1 MNTETL
7 NKLLKINQDFY
18 NGYAKSFSTS
28 RYSIQPGIKKL
39 FPQLLSAESILDLG
53 CGNGNLAK
61 ALVQEDFKGG
71 YLGVDNS
78 PALLQDGFAAIPE
91 SEKERFVFQQV
102 DLAKDFNSLA
112 EDGPFDAI
120 VSFAVIHHFPA
131 EPYLERFFS
140 FAAQNLQA
148 DGIVAFSCWQVKNSS
163 RHKNRILPW
172 STLDIDQNELRS
184 DDLLLDWRADPKQ
197 AALYRYVHHY
207 NEEGLDEVGVKSGL
221 TKINEYFSDGKEGNL
236 ALYHVWEK

>member
-7 NKLLKINQDFY
+7 NKLLKVNQDFY
-18 NGYAKSFSTS
+18 NGYAKSFSSS

-39 FPQLLSAESILDLG
+39 FPQLLKAESILDLG

-61 ALVQEDFKGG
+61 VLNQEGFKGR

-78 PALLQDGFAAIPE
+78 PALLKDGFAAIPE
-91 SEKERFVFQQV
+91 SEKDRFNFQQI
-102 DLAKDFNSLA
+102 DLAIDFNFLA
-112 EDGPFDAI
+112 NDAPFDAI

-140 FAAQNLQA
+140 FAAKNLQPE
-148 DGIVAFSCWQVKNSS
+148 GFFAFSCWQVKNSS
-163 RHKNRILPW
+163 RHQNRILPW
-172 STLDIDQNELRS
+172 SILEIDQKELSS

-197 AALYRYVHHY
+197 APLYRYVHHY
-207 NEEGLDEVGVKSGL
+207 SEEVLDEAGNKSGL
-221 TKINEYFSDGKEGNL
+221 SKSMQYFSDGKEGDL
-236 ALYHVWEK
+236 ALYHVWKK

>member
-18 NGYAKSFSTS
+18 NGYAESFSSS

-39 FPQLLSAESILDLG
+39 LPQLLNAESILDLG

-61 ALVQEDFKGG
+61 VLAQEGFKGR

-78 PALLQDGFAAIPE
+78 PALLNDGFAAIAE
-91 SEKERFVFQQV
+91 SERARFKFQQV
-102 DLAKDFNSLA
+102 DLAKDFNFL
-112 EDGPFDAI
+112 DKNGPFEAI

-131 EPYLERFFS
+131 EPYLKRFFD
-140 FAAQNLQA
+140 FATQNLHP
-148 DGIVAFSCWQVKNSS
+148 DGIFAFSCWQVKNSA
-163 RHKNRILPW
+163 RHQNRILPW
-172 STLDIDQNELRS
+172 STLEIEQHELS
-184 DDLLLDWRADPKQ
+184 ADDLLLDWRADPKQ

-207 NEEGLDEVGVKSGL
+207 TEEVLDNAGNKSGL
-221 TKINEYFSDGKEGNL
+221 TKSNQAFSDGKEGDL
-236 ALYHVWEK
+236 ALYQVWKK